1 MPQSNRVPIA
11 YYPKDD
17 DVFAE
22 TRRANDEPLLAPIIS
37 EVPKF
42 TKDDVVGKYTLHDR
56 LASGG
61 MASVYLGRVT
71 GAADFSRIV
80 AIKRMHPLVAE
91 NPTLVSRFRKEAWLG
106 ARLQH
111 PNIVQTLDVVERNN
125 EIFLV
130 MEYVDGVT
138 LASLRADVESLDS
151 QIPVSIT
158 AGIMVPVLHGLHAAH
173 EATDDRGHALN
184 IVHRDFSPQNIIV
197 GRNGHAK
204 ILDFGVAKTEF
215 GTQATSV
222 GQFTG
227 KLGYLAPEQVW
238 SRSIDK
244 RTDIFAAGIVIWEAL
259 TGKRLFRLPDES
271 EAATIQRVIHL
282 DIPAPSRFNNAVS
295 SELDRVVLRALNREP
310 DARFATANEFAQAI
324 EFAQPIAS
332 PFAIERYINVV
343 CAHRLEA
350 LSRLLVG
357 VRYRNSLPSPTE
369 NEEIP
374 NSKISQDRPVQVSSI
389 EPLGTH
395 TTVSERIDRRKTVSM
410 VAACITIGIGMV
422 ISAYSWIENHE
433 TGKLSNGPSVGAP
446 MSSIETG
453 SNSLMLLEVNQ
464 PEVVARDFAN
474 EMSSN
479 HSGARVELRT
489 DTPKPE
495 AFLSATKKT
504 TNGLKPIRAESKHV
518 SKRQEKHN
526 AEGPASSCNPPTYV
540 DSEGFRHFKSGCL
553 E

>member
-1 MPQSNRVPIA
+1 MPQSNRVPSS

-22 TRRANDEPLLAPIIS
+22 ARCVNGDVRRTPIVS
-37 EVPKF
+37 EIPKSP
-42 TKDDVVGKYTLHDR
+42 KGDVVGKYTLYDR

-91 NPTLVSRFRKEAWLG
+91 NPTLVARFRKEAWLG

-125 EIFLV
+125 ELFLI

-151 QIPVSIT
+151 QIPVGIAT
-158 AGIMVPVLHGLHAAH
+158 GIMVPVLHGLHSAH
-173 EATDDRGHALN
+173 EATDDRGHALS

-215 GTQATSV
+215 GTQPTSA

-227 KLGYLAPEQVW
+227 KLGYLAPEQIW
-238 SRSIDK
+238 ARPIDK

-271 EAATIQRVIHL
+271 EAATIQRIINL
-282 DIPAPSRFNNAVS
+282 DIPAPSRFNSAVP
-295 SELDRVVLRALNREP
+295 SELDQIVLKALNREP
-310 DARFATANEFAQAI
+310 DARFATANEFARAI
-324 EFAQPIAS
+324 EITQPISS
-332 PFAIERYINVV
+332 PFAIETYINEV
-343 CAHRLEA
+343 CSHRLEA

-357 VRYRNSLPSPTE
+357 VRYRNTLSSHTE
-369 NEEIP
+369 VEVIP
-374 NSKISQDRPVQVSSI
+374 NSEFSQDRPVQGLSS
-389 EPLGTH
+389 EPLETH
-395 TTVSERIDRRKTVSM
+395 TTVSGRIDRGKTMSI
-410 VAACITIGIGMV
+410 VAACITIGIGTAV
-422 ISAYSWIENHE
+422 SVYSWVENHNPVQSSKV
-433 TGKLSNGPSVGAP
+433 TSIGVP
-446 MSSIETG
+446 MSSVETG
-453 SNSLMLLEVNQ
+453 SESQMLLEGNK
-464 PEVVARDFAN
+464 PEVVHGFAN
-474 EMSSN
+474 ESASNLSEAALDSSK
-479 HSGARVELRT
+479 
-489 DTPKPE
+489 DTLKLD
-495 AFLSATKKT
+495 ANSSIASRAS
-504 TNGLKPIRAESKHV
+504 NSLKPIRNESRRP
-518 SKRQEKHN
+518 SKRQEKNN
-526 AEGPASSCNPPTYV
+526 ATNTPSSCNPPTYV
-540 DSEGFRHFKSGCL
+540 DSEGFRHFKTGCL